1 VKITAE
7 KRPKSLLVL
16 DIELDQDR
24 VEKGLE
30 RAARRLAQKYNVPG
44 FRKGKA
50 PRFIIENYFGRAA
63 LLEEASQDLI
73 DRSFREAL
81 EQENIY
87 PVGQASLESIDP
99 SDTFRFKVAVP
110 VSPTVE
116 VADHRDI
123 RVPLEMEP
131 VTDEAVERTMEMRLE
146 NHVALKELEEPRP
159 AQKGDQLTVKLETF
173 VDGESLEKHAEDE
186 EIPDS
191 TLVLEPERLV
201 PELYEGLLGMNVD
214 ETREIVAHMPEDHE
228 SEDVRNKDV
237 TFKVQ
242 LVGIQE
248 RMLPDWEELPVL
260 EEFEGTLDDLRADV
274 RKQLEENTRTTAEK
288 NVVDAYIQQLV
299 SQTDYDVPDVMIRE
313 TAEEMLDQQNEMFA
327 PYGITLDQMLQYRGQ
342 TREGAVDELMPT
354 AEDRLKMRLALQHV
368 VQRERLSI
376 EPEEIEEEL
385 STLLDS
391 YDEATRATIQ
401 QTMPEQLYTNVANA
415 VLDRKLRERIVAI
428 ATGQAPELPA
438 DEETAEEEQ
447 EAEDSIAALE
457 DTEGTESSESAENT
471 ARSVAEEEES
481 QAIAARQALGAQ
493 SEEVPAVPPAP
504 QSETGSNVRDT

>member
-1 VKITAE
+1 VKVTAE
-7 KRPKSLLVL
+7 KHPKSLLVL

-24 VEKGLE
+24 VEKGLD
-30 RAARRLAQKYNVPG
+30 RAARRLAQKYTVPG

-87 PVGQASLESIDP
+87 PVGQANLESIDP

-116 VADHRDI
+116 VANHRDI
-123 RVPLEMEP
+123 RVPLEVEP
-131 VTDEAVERTMEMRLE
+131 VTDEMVERTMEMRLE

-159 AQKGDQLTVKLETF
+159 AQQSDQLTVKLETF
-173 VDGESLEKHAEDE
+173 IDGESLEKHAEGE

-228 SEDVRNKDV
+228 SEEVRDKDV

-248 RMLPDWEELPVL
+248 RLLPDWEELPVL

-274 RKQLEENTRTTAEK
+274 RKTLEEDTRTSAEK

-299 SQTDYDVPDVMIRE
+299 AQSSYDVPDVMIRE
-313 TAEEMLDQQNEMFA
+313 TAEEMLEQQSEMFA

-342 TREGAVDELMPT
+342 TRDDAINDLMPA
-354 AEDRLKMRLALQHV
+354 AEERLKTRLALQHV
-368 VQRERLSI
+368 VQKEKLSI

-385 STLLDS
+385 STLLDN

-401 QTMPEQLYTNVANA
+401 QTMSEQLYTNVANA

-428 ATGQAPELPA
+428 ANGEAPELPA
-438 DEETAEEEQ
+438 DEEAIAEDEEEDD
-447 EAEDSIAALE
+447 ASTAAVG
-457 DTEGTESSESAENT
+457 DTENT
-471 ARSVAEEEES
+471 ATSIAEEEER
-481 QAIAARQALGAQ
+481 QALAARQALGEQ
-493 SEEVPAVPPAP
+493 SEETPHVPPTS
-504 QSETGSNVRDT
+504 QSGSGTDVRES

>member
-1 VKITAE
+1 VKVTAE
-7 KRPKSLLVL
+7 KHPKSLLVL
-16 DIELDQDR
+16 DIELDKDR
-24 VEKGLE
+24 VEKGLD
-30 RAARRLAQKYNVPG
+30 RAARRLAQKYTVPG

-116 VADHRDI
+116 VSGHRDI
-123 RVPLEMEP
+123 RVPLEFDP
-131 VTDEAVERTMEMRLE
+131 VTDEMVDRTMEMRLE

-173 VDGESLEKHAEDE
+173 VDGESLEQRAEDE
-186 EIPDS
+186 ETPDS

-214 ETREIVAHMPEDHE
+214 ETRDIVAHMPEDHE
-228 SEDVRNKDV
+228 NEDVRDKDV

-248 RMLPDWEELPVL
+248 RLLPDWEELPVL
-260 EEFEGTLDDLRADV
+260 EEFEGTLDDLRTDV
-274 RKQLEENTRTTAEK
+274 RQTLEENARTTAEK
-288 NVVDAYIQQLV
+288 NVVDAYIQQLIA
-299 SQTDYDVPDVMIRE
+299 QTSYDVPEVMIRE
-313 TAEEMLDQQNEMFA
+313 TAEEMLEQQSEMFA

-342 TREGAVDELMPT
+342 TRDDAANELLPT
-354 AEDRLKMRLALQHV
+354 AEERLKMRLALQHV
-368 VQRERLSI
+368 VQQERLSI

-385 STLLDS
+385 SKLLDS

-401 QTMPEQLYTNVANA
+401 QTMSEQLYTNVANA

-428 ATGQAPELPA
+428 ANDEAPELPE
-438 DEETAEEEQ
+438 DEEESDTLKAEEEG
-447 EAEDSIAALE
+447 AASTAARAADTTDTAASI
-457 DTEGTESSESAENT
+457 
-471 ARSVAEEEES
+471 AEEEES
-481 QAIAARQALGAQ
+481 QAVAAREALGAQ
-493 SEEVPAVPPAP
+493 SEETPHVPPAP
-504 QSETGSNVRDT
+504 QREMGTDVREP